1 MNVSG
6 AVEGV
11 SGEQAQPLAAG
22 ILLAQAREAQQLTV
36 ADVAAQL
43 KLSPAQV
50 NALEAGAFER
60 LPGPVF
66 VRGFIRNYAR
76 LLQLDAQPLLS
87 SIEAQLTPA
96 PREDAPPSPEIPFPG
111 AAGSGWR
118 NLGLAAAVLLIVSAI
133 YEFWP
138 AAEVE
143 NFGGT
148 APVAGLTATESV
160 AVNPLAGAGMPTDAP
175 SSHEPPVS
183 VSETMPAPAGSG
195 QLVEQ
200 KPVRAAAPV
209 VSGQAVVHL
218 IFKNESWVQI
228 MDRAGRIIF
237 SQMNHAGSEQQ
248 VHGMPPLS
256 VVVGNSRGVL
266 LLYNKKPIDLAQH
279 TKVDVARLTLE

>member
-1 MNVSG
+1 MNTRG
-6 AVEGV
+6 TLEGV
-11 SGEQAQPLAAG
+11 SGEHSPPVAAG
-22 ILLAQAREAQQLTV
+22 VLLAQAREAEQLTV

-50 NALEAGAFER
+50 NALEAGTFER

-76 LLQLDAQPLLS
+76 LLRLDPQPLLS
-87 SIEAQLTPA
+87 SIEAQLAPP

-118 NLGLAAAVLLIVSAI
+118 NLGLVAAALVIVSTI

-138 AAEVE
+138 AADFEDYA
-143 NFGGT
+143 GT
-148 APVAGLTATESV
+148 APVLGVTATESV
-160 AVNPLAGAGMPTDAP
+160 AVTPLTGT
-175 SSHEPPVS
+175 EQPPVAPAS
-183 VSETMPAPAGSG
+183 PEPAASATETASAPAVSGQVVEQQPAPAAA
-195 QLVEQ
+195 
-200 KPVRAAAPV
+200 RAA
-209 VSGQAVVHL
+209 SGEAVIHL

-248 VHGMPPLS
+248 VNGMPPLS
-256 VVVGNSRGVL
+256 VVVGNSQGVRL
-266 LLYNKKPIDLAQH
+266 MYNKKPIDLAQH